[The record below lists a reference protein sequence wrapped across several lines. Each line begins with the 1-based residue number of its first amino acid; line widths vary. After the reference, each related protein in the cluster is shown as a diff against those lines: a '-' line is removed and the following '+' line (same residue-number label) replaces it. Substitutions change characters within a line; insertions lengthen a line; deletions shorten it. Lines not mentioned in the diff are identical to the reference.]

1 MRQLIY
7 QVCCTRYQV
16 LFYLRGLVAVLK
28 HFKIPKYDQFVDI
41 KVFLQDNTILPCNS
55 EVPGFTDKD
64 HRHIV
69 TGKEKLI
76 IFHEKKLSLP

>member
-16 LFYLRGLVAVLK
+16 LFYLRGLVPVLK
-28 HFKIPKYDQFVDI
+28 HFKIPKYDQDI
-41 KVFLQDNTILPCNS
+41 KAFLQDNTILPCNG
-55 EVPGFTDKD
+55 EVLGFTDKD

-69 TGKEKLI
+69 TGEEKPI